1 MISIEWKRK
10 AVKQLLKLDKKVQP
24 VITGAVDAL
33 TDYHNARNVKP
44 LSNHQYDYRLR
55 VGQYRVLFDVVNDVV
70 EIVLIQEV
78 KKRDENTY

>member
-1 MISIEWKRK
+1 MATIEWKRK

-24 VITGAVDAL
+24 VITNAVDTLA
-33 TDYHNARNVKP
+33 DYHNARNVKP